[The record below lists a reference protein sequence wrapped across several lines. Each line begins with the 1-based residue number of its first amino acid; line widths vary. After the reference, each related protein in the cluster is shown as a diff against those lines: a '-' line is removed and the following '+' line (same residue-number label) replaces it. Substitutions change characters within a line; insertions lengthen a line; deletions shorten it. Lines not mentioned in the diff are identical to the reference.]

1 VNQENGRGVK
11 KMKKR
16 VVEMIE
22 NREGK
27 SMNEYEKMN
36 ETEEEV
42 RR

>member
-1 VNQENGRGVK
+1 
-11 KMKKR
+11 MKKR